1 MQNPSDTSFWDNNR
15 NVIRSRKGGWIVGQA
30 VYCHGYS
37 MMDDLL
43 GKVSL
48 MRVMV
53 LNATGRLPGKRLGAW
68 LEASFLCASW
78 PDSRVWCNQIGA
90 FGGTMGI
97 SPVAATMAGTLAAD
111 SMAYGSPTVVRSMQF
126 IQQALQQN
134 ENGIPVSEIVAEAFK
149 NKHGRGYIVGYS
161 RPVASGD
168 LRIPAMERTRKQ
180 LGFPRKAHL
189 KLAFQIG
196 NHLNENHSEQM
207 NAAGYMAAFLADHGF
222 SPMEVGRLYATIVS
236 SGVLACYADARD
248 RPAGAFLPLRCTDI
262 HYLGKQ
268 PRPYPDPS

>member
-1 MQNPSDTSFWDNNR
+1 MPKPTDTSFWDHNR
-15 NVIRSRKGGWIVGQA
+15 NLIRSRKGGWIVGQG

-37 MMDDLL
+37 MMEDLL

-78 PDSRVWCNQIGA
+78 PDARIWCNQIGA
-90 FGGTMGI
+90 FAGTLRT

-111 SMAYGSPTVVRSMQF
+111 SMAYGPPTMVRSMQF
-126 IQQALQQN
+126 IQQALQQKAD
-134 ENGIPVSEIVAEAFK
+134 GIPVSEIVAEAFK
-149 NKHGRGYIVGYS
+149 SKLGRGYIVGYS

-168 LRIPAMERTRKQ
+168 LRIPAMERTRKR
-180 LGFPRKAHL
+180 LGFPMQAHL

-196 NHLNENHSEQM
+196 KYLHEQHSEQI
-207 NAAGYMAAFLADHGF
+207 NAAGYLSAFLADQGF
-222 SPMEVGRLYATIVS
+222 SPVEVGRIYATLVS

-248 RPAGAFLPLRCTDI
+248 RPAEAFLPLRCTDI
-262 HYLGKQ
+262 HYLGKAQ
-268 PRPYPDPS
+268 RQYPEAV